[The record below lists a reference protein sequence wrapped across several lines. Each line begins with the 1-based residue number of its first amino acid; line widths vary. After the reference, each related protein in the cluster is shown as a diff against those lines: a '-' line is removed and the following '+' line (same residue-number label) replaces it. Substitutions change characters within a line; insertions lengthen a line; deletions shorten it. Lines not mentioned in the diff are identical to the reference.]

1 MLAYRLRHRVA
12 VQQLNEVQDT
22 NTGSVSYMWET
33 VVLSGG
39 TVLDGVPAEVKASN
53 RPGREFVESGS
64 TQGENP
70 ILINMRW
77 FPGLDL
83 KMRIVW
89 DGDAYNIISIDTD
102 ITNRQEYRLKCITG
116 VSDGQ

>member
-1 MLAYRLRHRVA
+1 MLSYKLRHRVS
-12 VQQLNEVQDT
+12 VQELSEVQ
-22 NTGSVSYMWET
+22 NTTTGAVTYSWSNA
-33 VVLSGG
+33 VLSDG
-39 TVLDGVPAEVKASN
+39 TVLSCVPAEVKASN
-53 RPGREFVESGS
+53 RPGREYVSSGS

-89 DGDAYNIISIDTD
+89 DGDVYNIVSIDTD

>member
-1 MLAYRLRHRVA
+1 MLAYKLRHRVEIQEL
-12 VQQLNEVQDT
+12 VEVQ
-22 NTGSVSYMWET
+22 NTTTGAITRSWET
-33 VVLSGG
+33 VILSSG

-53 RPGREFVESGS
+53 RPGREFVESGA

-83 KMRIVW
+83 KMRVVW
-89 DGDAYNIISIDTD
+89 DGDVYNIVSIDTD